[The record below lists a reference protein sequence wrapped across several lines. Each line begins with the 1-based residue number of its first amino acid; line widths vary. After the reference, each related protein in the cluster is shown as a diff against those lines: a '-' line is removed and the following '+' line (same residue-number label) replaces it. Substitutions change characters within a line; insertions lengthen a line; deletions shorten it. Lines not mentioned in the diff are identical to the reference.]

1 MGIGRRPRPGDVFP
15 FASGRKPCG
24 HPAPL
29 WLDKKLRRAA
39 LRYPFPMRLK
49 LSDVRAELPPL
60 LHLAIPLIAGELGWV
75 SMSLV
80 DTVMLGHLPNPAL
93 AMSAAALA
101 QVPFNVACF
110 GLGGILL
117 GLDTLI
123 SQALGARRQHEA
135 NRWLFHGILMAVALS
150 ALLTVLFVLTPLL
163 MMRLPVDRAILVQAA
178 PALQGLN
185 YGTLPL
191 LLYFT
196 LRRYLQAQHHG
207 RPIAFALVSA
217 NLVNAVGDWALVF
230 GHHFRLGILTLR
242 IPAYGVTGSSWATSF
257 ARLYLMLVLLIALWS
272 GERKHQYGLRDSLRG
287 RNADAQAA
295 TGRLA
300 GRSGTPGR
308 DKDGLRVNR
317 RASLGWFQ
325 LSHLRQLFLLGA
337 PAGASILAEIGIF
350 ALVTSLIATFG
361 PLPLAGHEVAL
372 QCASTTFMV
381 PFAISAATS
390 VRVGHAIGRMRIG
403 AARAGNVLAAG
414 WSGIGSGALFM
425 LCASVL
431 LLTFPSRIAHLFTP
445 NPEVVSAAVP
455 LLLIAAGFQ
464 FFDGVQTTATGAL
477 RGVGNTRTPFLIQ
490 LLGYWGI
497 GMPLGILLG
506 FHEKLG
512 AAGLWWGLLIAL
524 SSAAILLC
532 LVWRHST
539 RALS

>member
-1 MGIGRRPRPGDVFP
+1 
-15 FASGRKPCG
+15 
-24 HPAPL
+24 
-29 WLDKKLRRAA
+29 
-39 LRYPFPMRLK
+39 MRLK

-75 SMSLV
+75 CMSLV

-135 NRWLFHGILMAVALS
+135 NCWLFHGILMAVALS

-163 MMRLPVDRAILVQAA
+163 MLRLPVDRAILVQAA

-217 NLVNAVGDWALVF
+217 NLVNAAGDWALIF
-230 GHHFRLGILTLR
+230 GHHLRLGALR
-242 IPAYGVTGSSWATSF
+242 LNIPAFGVIGSSWATSF
-257 ARLYLMLVLLIALWS
+257 ARLYLMLVLLIALWR
-272 GERKHQYGLRDSLRG
+272 GERRYQYGLLDSLRSRAAG
-287 RNADAQAA
+287 GGAA
-295 TGRLA
+295 TTGWGAR
-300 GRSGTPGR
+300 
-308 DKDGLRVNR
+308 
-317 RASLGWFQ
+317 LGWFE
-325 LSHLRQLFLLGA
+325 LSHMRRLFLLGA

-350 ALVTSLIATFG
+350 ALVTSLIAIFG

-403 AARAGNVLAAG
+403 AAQASNVLAAG
-414 WSGIGSGALFM
+414 WSGVGAGAAFM

-431 LLTFPSRIAHLFTP
+431 LLTIPSRIARLFTP
-445 NPEVVSAAVP
+445 NPGVIAAAVP

-477 RGVGNTRTPFLIQ
+477 RGAGNTRTPFLIQ

-497 GMPLGILLG
+497 GTPLGILLG

-524 SSAAILLC
+524 ASAAILLC
-532 LVWRHST
+532 LVWRHTT
-539 RALS
+539 RALA